1 MRYFILLSSAIFA
14 EVEID
19 FALHVRVNLRWTA
32 EERRIK
38 LRIAARKVS
47 LKNAIDEEWRIQKTK
62 RTSSCKRNTL
72 ILIVAPSGIWDLGSS
87 FGGILLP
94 TQFLRWDLA
103 PS

>member
-38 LRIAARKVS
+38 LRIVARKVS
-47 LKNAIDEEWRIQKTK
+47 LKNAIDEE
-62 RTSSCKRNTL
+62 
-72 ILIVAPSGIWDLGSS
+72 
-87 FGGILLP
+87 
-94 TQFLRWDLA
+94 
-103 PS
+103 